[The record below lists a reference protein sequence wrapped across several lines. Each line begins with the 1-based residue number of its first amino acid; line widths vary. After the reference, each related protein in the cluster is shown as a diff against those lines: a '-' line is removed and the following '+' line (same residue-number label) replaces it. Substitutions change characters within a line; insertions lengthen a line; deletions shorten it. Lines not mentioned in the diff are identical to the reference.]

1 MTSHR
6 VWAGVDVGG
15 RRKGFHAAVIDD
27 HGVVRPPEQIL
38 APAAVVAWLLRE
50 GPWPAL
56 VGVDSPCALALDDG
70 RRRDDERR
78 VAREVCGIRYT
89 PSPETLARQRRKPGQ
104 AGRYYEWIEQGL
116 ALYDVLAKVGLTA
129 IECFPT
135 ASWTCW
141 HGPRGA
147 VRRTEWSS
155 RALGGL
161 GLRAVPSGL
170 GQDGRDAIGAAA
182 TARDHDRGWTETFGD
197 IVVPKR
203 RPRRAGST

>member
-1 MTSHR
+1 MKPPRR

-27 HGVVRPPEQIL
+27 TSVVRGPERL
-38 APAAVVAWLLRE
+38 LEPADVVAWLLRE
-50 GPWPAL
+50 ARRPAL
-56 VGVDSPCALALDDG
+56 VGVDSPCALALEDG

-78 VAREVCGIRYT
+78 VARAVCGIRYT
-89 PSPETLARQRRKPGQ
+89 PSPAALARQREKPGQ

-116 ALYDVLAKVGLTA
+116 ALYDALARAGLTA

-141 HGPRGA
+141 HGPRRATG
-147 VRRTEWSS
+147 RTEWSG
-155 RALGGL
+155 RALARL
-161 GLRAVPSGL
+161 GLFAVPSGL

-182 TARDHDRGWTETFGD
+182 TARDHERGRTEAFGD

-203 RPRRAGST
+203 PARRTG